1 MTKGAPQCLNRWR
14 VFAEA
19 LKSHCARGAVEAFTF
34 LGSESVG
41 PALSDLTYFGCVDT
55 HQ

>member
-34 LGSESVG
+34 LASVSVA
-41 PALSDLTYFGCVDT
+41 PRVKRSDVLRLC
-55 HQ
+55 